1 MGRACNSAYG
11 AIIGV
16 GKGRGGDIIAYHFLN
31 RIITGQNVY
40 SRNCVY
46 VTVLDGIF
54 GTLAILSSSHTL
66 A

>member
-11 AIIGV
+11 EIIGV

-31 RIITGQNVY
+31 RIIN